1 MNYEIFCMSQVVK
14 KLFVFILSLFV
25 ACNIYSK
32 IDSVPYN
39 TSWNIR
45 ASFSIQ
51 GLYNDNYAYNN
62 FGFDG
67 IYDAAP
73 HVALDFDYRINDFSV
88 GAYLGYTSCAND
100 TDPICASDHVMNYGM
115 NVRYHLPR
123 LPKWFDVYLLGKLGG
138 MHVFLPKFYTDM
150 IPEGELVGLPIS
162 LNNRLEA
169 GAGLGMGFYFTKHFG
184 MFTEF
189 AAGSFL
195 KSHYNW
201 RVGFLVKI

>member
-1 MNYEIFCMSQVVK
+1 MKCGICVLQVMKKSIVLFGLIF
-14 KLFVFILSLFV
+14 FVFGSIF
-25 ACNIYSK
+25 SK
-32 IDSVPYN
+32 NDSVKYD

-45 ASFSIQ
+45 ASFAIQ
-51 GLYNDNYAYNN
+51 GLYNEHIGYNN
-62 FGFDG
+62 FWFDG
-67 IYDAAP
+67 IYSAAP

-88 GAYLGYTSCAND
+88 GAYLGYTSCAYD
-100 TDPICASDHVMNYGM
+100 SEPICASDPVMNYGM

-123 LPKWFDVYLLGKLGG
+123 LPQWFDVYLLGKLGG
-138 MHVFLPKFYTDM
+138 MHVFIPKLFSHV
-150 IPEGELVGLPIS
+150 IPEDEYLPIS
-162 LNNRLEA
+162 LNNRIEV

>member
-1 MNYEIFCMSQVVK
+1 MKKSIVLFGLIF
-14 KLFVFILSLFV
+14 FVFGSIF
-25 ACNIYSK
+25 SK
-32 IDSVPYN
+32 NDSVKYD

-51 GLYNDNYAYNN
+51 GLYNENNNINN

-67 IYDAAP
+67 IFDPAP

-88 GAYLGYTSCAND
+88 GAYLGYTSCVSD
-100 TDPICASDHVMNYGM
+100 SDPICMSDHVMNYGM

-123 LPKWFDVYLLGKLGG
+123 LPKWFDVYLLGKVGG
-138 MHVFLPKFYTDM
+138 IHAFVPDFYTDM
-150 IPEGELVGLPIS
+150 FAQGGYILPIS
-162 LNNRLEA
+162 SYNRIEA

-184 MFTEF
+184 MFSEF

-201 RVGFLVKI
+201 RLGFLVKI